1 MGRVFR
7 AIISLF
13 PIGVGLFFPI
23 LYLLAAGFTS
33 LPQSEIFSDSYFLSV
48 VRLTYVQAAV
58 SALLSG
64 IVGTAAALFYS
75 ENRFWGRTLFWRVSL
90 VCFSLPSVL
99 VVLAML
105 GFWGPRYGWFLVLAA
120 HVFFNFPIF
129 LRSCGTALEKMDRT
143 EEKVALSLGA
153 SRWRCFWSITARKLW
168 PLWRSSF
175 VLAFLY
181 CSSSL
186 LIVLLLGGG
195 PGFTTLEV
203 AIYQAIRVDY
213 DLALASRLAVL
224 QLVVSIPI
232 YLWLARRTS
241 SPRFDKAQVFFPLYR
256 PRSRFSAWILYSFA
270 LAAAFAIF
278 LGPLARF
285 LFSGGLAL
293 WHGKLELGMRPL
305 LSSVALALGVGF
317 ISALYCF
324 GLARQDRRSRRD
336 TYSFFASLPLAVSP
350 LLLLFS
356 FSLAYP
362 GLMTS
367 WRGSLLPV
375 LVVQALA
382 SLPLVIRPLQ
392 AGFSGIS
399 DPIYGSA
406 RSLGADN
413 RSLLKWIEWPLVRP
427 FLWLGFLY
435 GAAFSLG
442 EVGSVL
448 LFLADGVETL
458 PLEIFRNLQTY
469 RLEQAE
475 AMGAILFFMAL
486 GLQGVIAKLAKWE

>member
-1 MGRVFR
+1 MGRVSR
-7 AIISLF
+7 AIISLL
-13 PIGVGLFFPI
+13 PLGLGLFFPV
-23 LYLLAAGFTS
+23 LFLLATGFAS
-33 LPQSEIFSDSYFLSV
+33 LPKSELFGDSYFFSV
-48 VRLTYVQAAV
+48 IRLTYVQAAV

-64 IVGTAAALFYS
+64 ILGTAAALFYS
-75 ENRFWGRTLFWRVSL
+75 ENRFWGRALFWRVSL

-99 VVLAML
+99 VALAML

-129 LRSCGTALEKMDRT
+129 LQSCGTALERMDRT

-153 SRWRCFWSITARKLW
+153 GRWRCFWSITARKLW
-168 PLWRSSF
+168 PLWRTSY

-203 AIYQAIRVDY
+203 AIYQAIRIDY

-232 YLWLARRTS
+232 YLWLARRTR
-241 SPRFDKAQVFFPLYR
+241 SPRFDKAQVFFPLYS
-256 PRSRFSAWILYSFA
+256 PRSKTSVWALYALAVATSFA
-270 LAAAFAIF
+270 VF

-285 LFSGGLAL
+285 LFSGLLAL
-293 WHGKLELGMRPL
+293 SRGKLELGARPL
-305 LSSVALALGVGF
+305 LSSVALAVGVGF
-317 ISALYCF
+317 FSALYCF
-324 GLARQDRRSRRD
+324 GLTRQDRASRRS
-336 TYSFFASLPLAVSP
+336 TFSFFASLPLAVSP

-356 FSLAYP
+356 LSLAYP

-367 WRGSLLPV
+367 WRGSLLPI
-375 LVVQALA
+375 LLVQALA
-382 SLPLVIRPLQ
+382 SLPLVVRPLQ

-399 DPIYGSA
+399 DSVYGSA
-406 RSLGADN
+406 RSLGADR
-413 RSLLKWIEWPLVRP
+413 RSILKWIEWPLVRP

-458 PLEIFRNLQTY
+458 PLEIFRSLQTY

-475 AMGAILFFMAL
+475 AMGVILFFMAL
-486 GLQGVIAKLAKWE
+486 LLQGVIARLAKWE